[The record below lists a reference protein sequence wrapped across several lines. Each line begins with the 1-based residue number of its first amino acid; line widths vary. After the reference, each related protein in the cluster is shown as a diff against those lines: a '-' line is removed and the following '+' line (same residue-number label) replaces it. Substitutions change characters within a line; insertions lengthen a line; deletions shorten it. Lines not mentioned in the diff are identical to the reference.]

1 MLLQNVVR
9 IRFNMRYRRQ
19 TGEAHFAAFQKLA
32 QQTILNETFVGG
44 KTRKNLISI
53 ELENEYENIRM
64 NNRLADK
71 FV

>member
-1 MLLQNVVR
+1 
-9 IRFNMRYRRQ
+9 MRCISKI
-19 TGEAHFAAFQKLA
+19 GAADDLE
-32 QQTILNETFVGG
+32 NETFLGG